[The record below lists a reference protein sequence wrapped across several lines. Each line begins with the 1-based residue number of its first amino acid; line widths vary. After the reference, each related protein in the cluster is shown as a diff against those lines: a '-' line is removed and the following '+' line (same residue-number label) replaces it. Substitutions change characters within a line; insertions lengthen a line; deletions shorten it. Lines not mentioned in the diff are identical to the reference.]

1 MTLSS
6 PFIRFANKRFHCVKQ
21 TLLWATANFEAILIP
36 TSFANVSLP
45 VFIRQIKNALLK
57 IMRFLLNQKVKP
69 RELFLPSR

>member
-45 VFIRQIKNALLK
+45 VFIRQIKKRIIKNNAFFAQSK
-57 IMRFLLNQKVKP
+57 G
-69 RELFLPSR
+69 